1 MDVNTVFLKEELE
14 QEIYM
19 EKPIG
24 FIKID
29 QEHKVCR
36 LLKSIYGLKQSS
48 RQWSIQ
54 FNNAIDA

>member
-1 MDVNTVFLKEELE
+1 MDVNTVFLKGELE

-19 EKPIG
+19 EKPIS

-36 LLKSIYGLKQSS
+36 LLKSIYGLKQS
-48 RQWSIQ
+48 
-54 FNNAIDA
+54 